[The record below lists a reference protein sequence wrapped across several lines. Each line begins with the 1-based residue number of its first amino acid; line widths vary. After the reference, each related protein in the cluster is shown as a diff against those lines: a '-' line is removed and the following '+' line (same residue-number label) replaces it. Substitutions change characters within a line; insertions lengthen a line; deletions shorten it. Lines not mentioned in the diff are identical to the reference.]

1 LTRTQ
6 TNNVCQVEDQQSWA
20 SITELYYRYDGEFAE
35 SDDGDAKAQKENVAL
50 RRAASLEVLK
60 AYGGAFA
67 SGFLALQDPLPTRPK
82 SKLRS
87 YQSAEGFAIER
98 SSSYTT
104 TDTASRSSSSGL
116 SNLSNLSRLSS
127 PRPDSATL
135 GFADDVRKGGKWS
148 WKGLRKSRKQ
158 TVKNLDM

>member
-1 LTRTQ
+1 M
-6 TNNVCQVEDQQSWA
+6 EDQQSWA
-20 SITELYYRYDGEFAE
+20 SITELYYQYDGDFAE
-35 SDDGDAKAQKENVAL
+35 SDDGDADAHKQSVAL

-67 SGFLALQDPLPTRPK
+67 SGFLALQDPLPMRPK

-87 YQSAEGFAIER
+87 YQRAEGLAMER
-98 SSSYTT
+98 SASYTT

-116 SNLSNLSRLSS
+116 SNLSS

-135 GFADDVRKGGKWS
+135 SFADDVRKGGKWS
-148 WKGLRKSRKQ
+148 WRGLRKSKKHAVKQ
-158 TVKNLDM
+158 FEM

>member
-1 LTRTQ
+1 M
-6 TNNVCQVEDQQSWA
+6 EDQQSWA

-35 SDDGDAKAQKENVAL
+35 SDDGDAKAQKESVAL
-50 RRAASLEVLK
+50 RRAASLQVLK

-87 YQSAEGFAIER
+87 CQSAEGFAIER
-98 SSSYTT
+98 LSSYTT
-104 TDTASRSSSSGL
+104 TDTALRSSSSGL
-116 SNLSNLSRLSS
+116 SSLSNLSS

-135 GFADDVRKGGKWS
+135 SFADDVRKGGKWS
-148 WKGLRKSRKQ
+148 WRGMRKSRKQ
-158 TVKNLDM
+158 ILKNFDM